1 MKVLKFG
8 GTSVGTVESLQI
20 VKQIIEEQLEQDKLI
35 VVVSAL
41 SGVTTQLVDCAGQAS
56 YGNKSYEST
65 LAELEDRHLKV
76 ATQLIGI
83 DSSEKQRAKI
93 IEKFKKLKD
102 LFQGVYFV
110 KELSNKVKD
119 AIVSFGEI
127 LSSYIIHEYLK
138 SQGISNSLM
147 DPKKVIVTDNN
158 FGKANVDFETTN
170 QNIVDYFQDA
180 TYPVIVPGFVS
191 GNSKGVTTTLG
202 RGGSDYT
209 AAILAG
215 ALRVDALE
223 IWTDVNGMMTA
234 DPRMVSTAHTIENI
248 TYQEAM
254 ELSHFGAKVIY
265 PPSIQPVLGKKI
277 PTYVKNTFDKDG
289 SCTKI
294 SNVSTTN
301 SEIIKGISSVKN
313 ITLLNLTGS
322 GMVGIPSFSNRLFKA
337 LSEAKINV
345 IMITQASSEHSIC
358 VGIDDTDVDAA
369 RQSIDQE
376 FVYEMNTKKIN
387 ALEIE
392 RNLAVV
398 ALVGEKMQHHVGV
411 SGKMFESLGL
421 NGINIKAIAQGSSE
435 RNITAVIDEHNL
447 RKALNAL
454 HESFFLSR
462 RKKLNIYMIGVGNV
476 GGTLLDQI
484 AKQHSY
490 LLENEQID
498 LRIVGIANSKRMHF
512 EVDGIDLENWKT
524 TLFEKGVGMDA
535 DLFIKKIK
543 SYNLINSI
551 FIDNTA
557 NADIAGLYKDVLL
570 NNISIVTPNKIACA
584 SSYENYKELKN
595 ITQEYNSRYLF
606 ETNVGAGLPIISTLS
621 DLIKSGDKINKIQ
634 AVLSGSLNF
643 IFNYFNADTKFAEIV
658 KQAQVDGY
666 TEPDPRI
673 DLSGIDVMRKILI
686 LVRESGFKFELEEI
700 DNETFIPE
708 ECMKT
713 DSVEAF
719 YKKISENEAHF
730 QGIYAKASAEN
741 KRLKYVATFDKGKA
755 SVGLKEIPSD
765 HPFYNLEGKDNIV
778 LFYTNRYNE
787 QPLVIKGAGAGAG
800 VTASGIF
807 ADIMKIANS

>member
-20 VKQIIEEQLEQDKLI
+20 VKQIIEEQLDQDKLI

-41 SGVTTQLVDCAGQAS
+41 GGVTTQLVDCAGQAS

-119 AIVSFGEI
+119 AIVSYGEI

-138 SQGISNSLM
+138 SQGISNGLM
-147 DPKKVIVTDNN
+147 DPRKVIVTDNN

-180 TYPVIVPGFVS
+180 TFPVIVPGFVS
-191 GNSKGVTTTLG
+191 GNSKGVITTLG

-289 SCTKI
+289 SSTKI
-294 SNVSTTN
+294 SNVSSPN

-369 RQSIDQE
+369 KQSIDQE

-524 TLFEKGVGMDA
+524 ILFEKGVGMDA

-673 DLSGIDVMRKILI
+673 DLSGVDVMRKILI
-686 LVRESGFKFELEEI
+686 LVRESGFKFELEDIE
-700 DNETFIPE
+700 NEAFIPE

-730 QGIYAKASAEN
+730 QAIFAKASAEN

>member
-1 MKVLKFG
+1 
-8 GTSVGTVESLQI
+8 
-20 VKQIIEEQLEQDKLI
+20 
-35 VVVSAL
+35 
-41 SGVTTQLVDCAGQAS
+41 
-56 YGNKSYEST
+56 
-65 LAELEDRHLKV
+65 
-76 ATQLIGI
+76 
-83 DSSEKQRAKI
+83 
-93 IEKFKKLKD
+93 
-102 LFQGVYFV
+102 
-110 KELSNKVKD
+110 
-119 AIVSFGEI
+119 
-127 LSSYIIHEYLK
+127 
-138 SQGISNSLM
+138 
-147 DPKKVIVTDNN
+147 
-158 FGKANVDFETTN
+158 
-170 QNIVDYFQDA
+170 
-180 TYPVIVPGFVS
+180 
-191 GNSKGVTTTLG
+191 
-202 RGGSDYT
+202 
-209 AAILAG
+209 
-215 ALRVDALE
+215 
-223 IWTDVNGMMTA
+223 MTA

-294 SNVSTTN
+294 SNVSTSN

-358 VGIDDTDVDAA
+358 VGIDDADVDAA
-369 RQSIDQE
+369 KQSIDQE

-512 EVDGIDLENWKT
+512 EVDGIDLENWKN

-535 DLFIKKIK
+535 ALFIKKIK

-643 IFNYFNADTKFAEIV
+643 IFNYFNADTKFADIV

-673 DLSGIDVMRKILI
+673 DLSGVDVMRKILI
-686 LVRESGFKFELEEI
+686 LVRESGFKFELEDI
-700 DNETFIPE
+700 DNEAFIPE

-730 QGIYAKASAEN
+730 QGIYAKASTEN